1 MEKRSEVEVQSY
13 HARVSKLQSELDHSV
28 NDMKVLYSSA
38 EIKGKK
44 SISATFDRV

>member
-13 HARVSKLQSELDHSV
+13 QARVSKLQSELDHSV
-28 NDMKVLYSSA
+28 NDMKVLSSA
-38 EIKGKK
+38 EIKGAK